1 MDEPEAEGK
10 GAKKRD
16 RGYAAV
22 ALRELRR
29 ARRAMDQAP
38 NAETVP
44 ADAAAALQIANALA
58 LLDLADAVR
67 GGHAGDAL
75 VDD

>member
-44 ADAAAALQIANALA
+44 ALSLI
-58 LLDLADAVR
+58 
-67 GGHAGDAL
+67 HI
-75 VDD
+75 